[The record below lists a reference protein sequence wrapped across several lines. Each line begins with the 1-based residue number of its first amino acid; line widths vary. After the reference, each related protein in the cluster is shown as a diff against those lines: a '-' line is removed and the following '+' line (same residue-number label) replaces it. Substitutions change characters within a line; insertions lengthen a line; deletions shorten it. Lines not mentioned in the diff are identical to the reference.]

1 MTHRETEQGKGF
13 LILYLI
19 PLKVVSSLVSEPL
32 RIVEVFPDYTLGGFF
47 GALYHRDHQI
57 QDTVL
62 KGIQPN
68 SGCGSASPIHEFSII
83 TAFTRYKEKKGFYLN
98 PLEPIKRQELIWEK
112 KGHGISLCVR
122 EGFPSY
128 ISLRVIPI
136 TPSLPFGF
144 RLPLIEMKGE
154 GAIFYRSLPVTKI
167 SLSTSSIHIPPSSPL
182 SELPF
187 KSKIFSVL
195 FNLNQ
200 VIVEEPKTIKGK
212 VFKELQTGIYGRVI

>member
-1 MTHRETEQGKGF
+1 MVHREMEKGKGF
-13 LILYLI
+13 LILYLTPSKSVTPYI
-19 PLKVVSSLVSEPL
+19 SEPL
-32 RIVEVFPDYTLGGFF
+32 QVIEVLPDYTLGGFF
-47 GALYHRDHQI
+47 GALYHMDHQI
-57 QDTVL
+57 QDPAL
-62 KGIQPN
+62 KGIQHH
-68 SGCGSASPIHEFSII
+68 SECGSASSIHEFSII

-144 RLPLIEMKGE
+144 HLPLIEMKGE
-154 GAIFYRSLPVTKI
+154 GVIFYRSLPVTKI

-200 VIVEEPKTIKGK
+200 VIVAEPKTIKGK
-212 VFKELQTGIYGRVI
+212 VFKELQTGVYGRVI